1 MRWKIEHKLMIRL
14 VTTLSLI
21 LFIVIFS
28 LAAQEISQPPSAKE
42 DQALQILDEV
52 KALLKDGIYADAE
65 TLARKILTEVEV
77 TFGVDSLQAAQVLD
91 VLVESI
97 FRRKIQTHHEY
108 WEWTKRKSKKERDAS
123 LEPFELK
130 QKQAEDEVQM
140 LIEQAMSIRERV
152 FGPEHPEVVRSL
164 ASLSGLIDK
173 HWNNSIVKSLAERAL
188 VIFEKTYGPNHAEIA
203 KILDELGTIYYWEKE
218 LDKANEILERSL
230 RIKEMVFGIDHI
242 SIAKTHD
249 RIGIFFGSI
258 GQLNKARTHIERSLE
273 IREKALESEDIDVA
287 DILSG
292 WNEDALIERGK
303 TIDLFGCDD
312 NVLIL
317 WERTISILEKTLGPE
332 HPEVASQ
339 LENVANMYGSV
350 GNWTKMI
357 HYLELALPIKE
368 KFYGTN
374 HWTMAYSLN
383 PLAIALGI
391 IGDHERSRML
401 FERCIAI
408 LEETLGKEF
417 RGLITFYNNYSK
429 TLVDM
434 GNYRQAEVC
443 VIRILELEK
452 QHYGPNAPR
461 TAITLNT
468 YSKILRLLGDYDIA
482 LEIQQRALPIL
493 EESRRTDEPN
503 TVGSLINDIVMVRA
517 LQNLAALFINKG
529 EVKKALNKI
538 KSAHAI
544 EEKIVNPEHP
554 SWASIRCE
562 LAEYLLYDGQLAT
575 ALKEALHSEEI
586 ARDHLRL
593 MTSLLSE
600 RGALANAAMKS
611 QGLDICLS
619 LAVKGQKG
627 MEANLGKVWDSLI
640 RSRAIIYDEMAARH
654 RTLTEISDPEVSASV
669 ESFNSARQ
677 NLANLVVRGTGSIS
691 QEKNYHNKLGKARI
705 EKEQAERTL
714 AMASVTYRETFEQ
727 SRTGLIEIKSSLPPG
742 FALVAFARYIHY
754 EPPSKEV
761 ETENGL
767 AHGPVQLPYYLAFV
781 LRAQNRNPTVVPLGK
796 AEEIEP
802 LIFDWG
808 QEAARGTRIPG
819 RSEKE
824 SVAAYRAAGEALRRK
839 VWDPIAPHLGDARSV
854 LLVPAGALHT
864 INFAALPVGSK
875 EYLIEKGP
883 LLHYL
888 SAERDLI
895 SSRDSTVKGEG
906 LLALGDPTFDETSLF
921 AALSPESKPE
931 KGLLAKVKSVFHFR
945 GMRSECGDFKSL
957 KFTPLPATHKEINEV
972 TPIWKKSQEREGD
985 ILKLTGAMANERE
998 FKMAAPG
1005 KKILHLATHGF
1016 FLENNCP
1023 SALARLEN
1031 KWESSWS
1038 VGKLPPIT
1046 GENPLLLS
1054 GLALAGAN
1062 HREAAGPEEED
1073 GILTAEEVATLN
1085 LSGVNWVVLSACDTG
1100 VGKIRAG
1107 EGVFGLRRA
1116 FRLAGAKT
1124 LITSLWAIEDEAAQM
1139 WMRELYKAR
1148 FSEGL
1153 GTAES
1158 VCKASLEILYELR
1171 KKKKS
1176 THPFYWAGFVASG
1189 DWR

>member
-1 MRWKIEHKLMIRL
+1 
-14 VTTLSLI
+14 
-21 LFIVIFS
+21 VIFC
-28 LAAQEISQPPSAKE
+28 LATQEKPELSSVQQDP
-42 DQALQILDEV
+42 ALQKLDNV
-52 KALLKDGIYADAE
+52 KALLKDSNYTEAE
-65 TLARKILTEVEV
+65 ALARKILSEVEV
-77 TFGVDSLQAAQVLD
+77 TFGIDSAQAAQVLD

-97 FRRKIQTHHEY
+97 FRRKIQTYHEY
-108 WEWTKRKSKKERDAS
+108 WEWTKRKSKEERDSS

-130 QKQAEDEVQM
+130 QKQAEEEVQM
-140 LIEQAMSIRERV
+140 LIEQAMSIRERI
-152 FGPEHPEVVRSL
+152 FGPEHPEVVRGL
-164 ASLSGLIDK
+164 ANLSGLVER
-173 HWNNSIVKSLAERAL
+173 HGNNSIVKSLEERAL

-203 KILDELGTIYYWEKE
+203 KILDELGTIYYWEQE
-218 LDKANEILERSL
+218 PDKANEILERSL

-242 SIAKTHD
+242 SLAKTHD
-249 RIGIFFGSI
+249 RIGILYGSI
-258 GQLNKARTHIERSLE
+258 GQLDEAKSHIERSLE
-273 IREKALESEDIDVA
+273 IREKALDSEDIDVT
-287 DILSG
+287 DILDG
-292 WNEDALIERGK
+292 WNEDALIERSN
-303 TIDLFGCDD
+303 TIGLFGCDD

-339 LENVANMYGSV
+339 LENVAIMYGSA
-350 GNWTKMI
+350 GNWTKVI
-357 HYLELALPIKE
+357 QYYELSLPIKE

-383 PLAIALGI
+383 PLAIALSS
-391 IGDHERSRML
+391 IGDQERARMI

-408 LEETLGKEF
+408 LEGALGKEF
-417 RGLITFYNNYSK
+417 RGLLTFYNNFSQ
-429 TLVDM
+429 TLVSM
-434 GNYRQAEVC
+434 GDYKQAEVC
-443 VIRILELEK
+443 VKRILELEK
-452 QHYGPNAPR
+452 LHFGPNAPR

-468 YSKILRLLGDYDIA
+468 YSKILRLLGDYNVA
-482 LEIQQRALPIL
+482 LELQQRALPIL

-503 TVGSLINDIVMVRA
+503 TVDAFLNDLVMVRA
-517 LQNLAALFINKG
+517 LQNLAALLINKG
-529 EVKKALNKI
+529 EIKKALTQI
-538 KSAHAI
+538 KNAHAI
-544 EEKIVNPEHP
+544 EKKIINPEHP
-554 SWASIRCE
+554 SWASMNCE

-593 MTSLLSE
+593 RTSLLSE

-619 LAVKGQKG
+619 LAVKSQKG

-654 RTLTEISDPEVSASV
+654 RILTEVSNPEISSLV

-677 NLANLVVRGTGSIS
+677 NLANLVVRGTGSFS
-691 QEKNYHNKLGKARI
+691 QEKDYQNQLSKART
-705 EKEQAERTL
+705 EKEQAERAL
-714 AMASVTYRETFEQ
+714 ARASATYRETFEQ
-727 SRTGLIEIKSSLPPG
+727 SRAGLIEIKSSLPPG
-742 FALVAFARYIHY
+742 FALLSFARYIHY

-781 LRAQNRNPTVVPLGK
+781 LRAQDRNPTVVPLGK

-839 VWDPIAPHLGDARSV
+839 LWDPIVPHLGDARSV
-854 LLVPAGALHT
+854 LLIPDGALHT

-957 KFTPLPATHKEINEV
+957 KFKPLPATHKEINEV

-1031 KWESSWS
+1031 KWESGWS

-1062 HREAAGPEEED
+1062 HREAAGLEEED

-1085 LSGVNWVVLSACDTG
+1085 LSGINWVVLSACDTG

-1124 LITSLWAIEDEAAQM
+1124 LITSLWAIEDEAAQR

-1148 FSEGL
+1148 FIEGL
-1153 GTAES
+1153 GTAEA
-1158 VCKASLEILYELR
+1158 VWKASLELLRDLR
-1171 KKKKS
+1171 KRRKS